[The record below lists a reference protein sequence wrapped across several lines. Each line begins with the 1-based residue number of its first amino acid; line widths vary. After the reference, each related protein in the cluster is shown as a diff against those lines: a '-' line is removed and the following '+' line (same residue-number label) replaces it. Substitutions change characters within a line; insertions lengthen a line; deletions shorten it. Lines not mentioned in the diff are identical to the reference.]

1 MCCVVPSCGKAV
13 ALTSILCS
21 YFKELDVAEQ
31 RTDTNKIE
39 KKCAPAPV
47 HMSEQCDIVYLYVLF
62 IESLY

>member
-31 RTDTNKIE
+31 RTDTNKIA
-39 KKCAPAPV
+39 KRALAPV
-47 HMSEQCDIVYLYVLF
+47 HMSEQCDIVYLSNLVLS
-62 IESLY
+62 I